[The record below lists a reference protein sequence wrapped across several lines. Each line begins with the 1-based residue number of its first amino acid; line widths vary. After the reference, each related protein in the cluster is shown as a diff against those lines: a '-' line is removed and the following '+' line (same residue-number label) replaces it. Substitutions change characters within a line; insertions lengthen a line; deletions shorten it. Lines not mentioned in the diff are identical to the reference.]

1 MRLVSLTLL
10 CITLGPFSASQTDWP
25 MYGHDP
31 GGVGFSPLKQIDTKN
46 VGKLQIAWT
55 YDTRPEAVPA
65 SEGVA
70 AKPVPRN
77 RASQA
82 TPLVVGG
89 MLYLSSPYGRIVALE
104 PETGGFW
111 RLTTSKG
118 AVIQAKAV
126 IVAAGVGAR
135 AGPGQ
140 AKQWRRLG
148 GKAVARWSAEALL
161 AAGAEELVVVVGEAQ
176 EDQAREALA
185 GLGGYRLVL
194 GGAARS
200 DSVKSGL
207 AALTVAGEDIVL
219 VHDAAR
225 PLLTVEHVRRLLTAL
240 ETTPAAILALPLA
253 DTLKRDDGT
262 GRIVGTP
269 PRVGLWRAQTPQG
282 FRLGQ
287 LRAAYAAWPAG
298 EEPTDEAMVFERAG
312 GEVALVPGDPA
323 LAKLTFPEDFAMA
336 ERIAGAARTL
346 RIGQGIDAH
355 RFGPGDS
362 VWLCGVQIAH
372 SHALIGHSDA
382 DAGLHAITDAVLG
395 AIGEGDIGDH
405 FPPTDPKWRGAS
417 SDQFLLHAAGLV
429 AARGGRIVNV
439 DVTLVCE
446 RPKIKP
452 HRQAMRQRLAELLGL
467 DMAAVSVKAT
477 TMEGMGFTG
486 REEGLLAQAV
496 AMVEL
501 PA

>member
-1 MRLVSLTLL
+1 MR
-10 CITLGPFSASQTDWP
+10 FS
-25 MYGHDP
+25 
-31 GGVGFSPLKQIDTKN
+31 
-46 VGKLQIAWT
+46 
-55 YDTRPEAVPA
+55 
-65 SEGVA
+65 
-70 AKPVPRN
+70 
-77 RASQA
+77 
-82 TPLVVGG
+82 
-89 MLYLSSPYGRIVALE
+89 
-104 PETGGFW
+104 
-111 RLTTSKG
+111 
-118 AVIQAKAV
+118 AV

-135 AGPGQ
+135 AGPGE
-140 AKQWRRLG
+140 AKQWRRLA

-161 AAGAEELVVVVGEAQ
+161 AAGADELVIVIGVGQ
-176 EDQAREALA
+176 EDQAREAFVGLA
-185 GLGGYRLVL
+185 DYRLAP

-200 DSVKSGL
+200 DSVKAGL
-207 AALTVAGEDIVL
+207 AALSGADDQVVL

-225 PLLTVEHVRRLLTAL
+225 PLLGIDHVRRLLAAL
-240 ETTPAAILALPLA
+240 EIAPAAILALPLA

-262 GRIVGTP
+262 GRIIGTP
-269 PRVGLWRAQTPQG
+269 SRIGLWRAQTPQA

-287 LRAAYAAWPAG
+287 LKAAYAAWPSD
-298 EEPTDEAMVFERAG
+298 EEPTDEAIVLERAG
-312 GEVALVPGDPA
+312 GVVALVPGDPA
-323 LAKLTFPEDFAMA
+323 LAKLTYPEDFAMA
-336 ERIAGAARTL
+336 ELIAGAARTM

-372 SHALIGHSDA
+372 SQALVGHSDA

-405 FPPTDPKWRGAS
+405 FPPTDPQWRGAS
-417 SDQFLLHAAGLV
+417 SDRFLLHAAELV
-429 AARGGRIVNV
+429 ARRGGRIVNV

-452 HRQAMRQRLAELLGL
+452 HRQAMRERLAALLGL
-467 DMAAVSVKAT
+467 DLAAVSVKAT